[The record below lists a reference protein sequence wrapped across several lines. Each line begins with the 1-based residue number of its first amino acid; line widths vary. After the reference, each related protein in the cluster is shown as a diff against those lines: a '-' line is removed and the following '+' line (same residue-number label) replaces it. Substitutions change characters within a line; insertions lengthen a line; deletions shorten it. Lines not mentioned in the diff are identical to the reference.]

1 MSLATFWSAAFLFGL
16 ATHPDQA
23 PPLADLRE
31 QVVHAIR
38 CLKST

>member
-1 MSLATFWSAAFLFGL
+1 MSLATSWSAAFLFGL
-16 ATHPDQA
+16 AMHPDQT

-38 CLKST
+38 CLTST